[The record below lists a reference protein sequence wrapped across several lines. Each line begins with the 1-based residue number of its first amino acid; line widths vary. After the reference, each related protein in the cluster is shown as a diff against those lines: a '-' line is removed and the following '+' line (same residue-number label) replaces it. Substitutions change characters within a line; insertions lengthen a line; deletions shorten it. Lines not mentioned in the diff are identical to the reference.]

1 MGWCRS
7 TSSDGTEYLE
17 LNERQT
23 KTRTGEN
30 IAYVRRVPPK
40 MFATGCRRW
49 PVKLYKE
56 YADRRPEGFSRPE
69 DPFYLAPHTKF
80 DSLGGQWFV
89 RQRVGLSKL
98 GKMLKAMPVSAN
110 LPGDRSPTEIM
121 SVTGH
126 KNVQSILNY
135 STVTVEQQKKCSHLL
150 SGPSPSSRSHA
161 SPFTSSN
168 PHASATITSSCDSHA
183 FAGQETNVLPR
194 HVPETAA
201 SDVTCPSEHHQ
212 HAYFSQQ
219 NVQNQLSN
227 TLKSQFY
234 GAHFHIQNFHIH
246 NWKISTYCLRSF
258 CSMCYLHF
266 LSHKW
271 RRTVD
276 CVLNLLIVSI
286 IQT

>member
-1 MGWCRS
+1 L
-7 TSSDGTEYLE
+7 SSDGTEYLE

-30 IAYVRRVPPK
+30 IADVRRVPPK
-40 MFATGCRRW
+40 MFATGCRRC

-80 DSLGGQWFV
+80 DILGGQWFV

-98 GKMLKAMPVSAN
+98 GKMLKAMAESAN
-110 LPGDRSPTEIM
+110 LPGGRRLTNHSARKHLVQKLRSNNVAPTEIM

-150 SGPSPSSRSHA
+150 SDPSPSASRSHA
-161 SPFTSSN
+161 FPLTSSN
-168 PHASATITSSCDSHA
+168 PHASATISSPFDSHA
-183 FAGQETNVLPR
+183 FAGQETDVLPSPMP
-194 HVPETAA
+194 VPENAA
-201 SDVTCPSEHHQ
+201 SEVTCPSQHHQ

-246 NWKISTYCLRSF
+246 N
-258 CSMCYLHF
+258 
-266 LSHKW
+266 
-271 RRTVD
+271 
-276 CVLNLLIVSI
+276 
-286 IQT
+286 